1 VKDESLD
8 CDEGEEVLVGREL
21 TKGDMGVR
29 GVPFSD
35 CRERQILWAWVFF
48 LVWRQGVRELRRGLV
63 ERRSVVQL
71 NKQEVLSSLNFKS
84 LDSLH

>member
-35 CRERQILWAWVFF
+35 CRERQILWAWDFF
-48 LVWRQGVRELRRGLV
+48 FWSGVKE
-63 ERRSVVQL
+63 
-71 NKQEVLSSLNFKS
+71 
-84 LDSLH
+84 